1 LGTIFLRNF
10 YTALDFDNNL
20 IIIGL
25 NKGAQKIPKKGAA
38 AKSYIQGKVQ
48 NPFYRPPEM
57 HGLSLIIIMIVIV
70 CLLVFLYLITGRRP
84 KGENEPAPPKDD
96 NKEN

>member
-1 LGTIFLRNF
+1 M
-10 YTALDFDNNL
+10 

-25 NKGAQKIPKKGAA
+25 NKGAS

-84 KGENEPAPPKDD
+84 KGENEPAPPKEGGNINESVNQSLVESLDEEFD
-96 NKEN
+96 H